1 MRMSGSVIA
10 GRYRLEA
17 PIGAGGMAEVFR
29 ALDTTLDRPVA
40 VKILAPQYAKDP
52 SFVDRFRREAQAA
65 ARLNHPNVVSVYD
78 SGSDDGTHYIVMEF
92 IEGRTLADFLSK
104 GGRLAPTKAVEIAE
118 RVADALEAAH
128 SQGVVHRDIKSAN
141 VMVTR
146 SGVVKVMDFG
156 IARIAEGAEN
166 VTQTAAVLGTASYL
180 SPEQAQG
187 RPVDARSDI
196 YSLGVVLY
204 EMLVGAPPFTGD
216 TAMAVAY
223 RHVHETPPPPSSK
236 NKDVPSA
243 LDAVVMRAL
252 AKNPA
257 NRYAAAG
264 EFREDLERVAR
275 GESVSATP
283 LMPAGG
289 DATQVIRREPTSM
302 MAPLPPDEGK
312 RNVWVGI
319 LIGLGIVAVLG
330 GGLFLLASA
339 LLNDNGNPNP
349 SPTPIPYPNV
359 IGLTQEEAEGQL
371 RDAGFDIDNV
381 TVEEK
386 VVDSPTS
393 PKIGT
398 VVAQDPDPLE
408 VESLLPTEQVILTVA
423 VAPKTVQV
431 PTGLVGQN
439 VEDASTA
446 ILDVGL
452 VPETITEVSTEAP
465 GTVLAVA
472 PPEGSDVP
480 VGSTVT
486 LTVAAAPETTTVPD
500 VTCQSFGSAKKD
512 IQDADLV
519 AVLSSETR
527 PENPLCPNGNKI
539 AAQEPAGGTTANVG
553 DTVTIFLGE
562 EPSPSPS

>member
-1 MRMSGSVIA
+1 MSGSVIA

-17 PIGAGGMAEVFR
+17 SIGAGGMAEVFR
-29 ALDTTLDRPVA
+29 AFDTTLDRPVA

-52 SFVDRFRREAQAA
+52 GFVGRFRREAQAA
-65 ARLNHPNVVSVYD
+65 ARLNHPNVVGVYD

-92 IEGRTLADFLSK
+92 IEGRTLADFLSR
-104 GGRLAPTKAVEIAE
+104 GGRLAPTKAVEIAQ
-118 RVADALEAAH
+118 RIADALEAAH
-128 SQGVVHRDIKSAN
+128 AQGVIHRDIKSAN

-204 EMLVGAPPFTGD
+204 EMLVGAPPFSGD

-223 RHVHETPPPPSSK
+223 RHVHENPPLPSSK
-236 NKDVPSA
+236 NPDVPPA

-257 NRYAAAG
+257 NRYATAG
-264 EFREDLERVAR
+264 EFREDLERVAS
-275 GESVSATP
+275 GERVSATP

-289 DATQVIRREPTSM
+289 DATQVIRREQTSM
-302 MAPLPPDEGK
+302 MDSLPPDEGK
-312 RNVWVGI
+312 RNIWVGI
-319 LIGLGIVAVLG
+319 LIGVLIVAVLG

-339 LLNDNGNPNP
+339 LLNGNETPNP
-349 SPTPIPYPNV
+349 SVTPIPYFTV
-359 IGLTQEEAEGQL
+359 IGQTQEAAVGRL
-371 RDAGFDIDNV
+371 TGVGFTNV
-381 TVEEK
+381 TIEEK
-386 VVDSPTS
+386 VLDNPTS
-393 PKIGT
+393 SKIGT
-398 VVAQDPDPLE
+398 VTQQDPDPDA
-408 VESLLPTEQVILTVA
+408 VKSVLPSDEIVLTVA
-423 VAPKTVQV
+423 VAPETVQI

-439 VEDASTA
+439 VED
-446 ILDVGL
+446 
-452 VPETITEVSTEAP
+452 VSTRLIDLGLQVEQVPDTTSGEAP
-465 GTVLAVA
+465 GTVLEVD
-472 PPEGSDVP
+472 PPEGSDVA

-486 LTVAAAPETTTVPD
+486 LTVAAEPDIATIPD

-512 IQDADLV
+512 LRDAGFV
-519 AVLSSETR
+519 AIISAETR
-527 PENPLCPNGNKI
+527 PINPLCPNGNKV
-539 AAQEPAGGTTANVG
+539 AAQDPAGNTQAPVGTT
-553 DTVTIFLGE
+553 VTLYPGE

>member
-1 MRMSGSVIA
+1 MSGSVIA

-52 SFVDRFRREAQAA
+52 SFVSRFRREAQAA
-65 ARLNHPNVVSVYD
+65 ARLNHPNVVGVYD

-118 RVADALEAAH
+118 RIADALEAAH
-128 SQGVVHRDIKSAN
+128 AQGVVHRDIKSAN

-223 RHVHETPPPPSSK
+223 RHVHETPPPPSAK
-236 NKDVPSA
+236 NVDVPPA

-257 NRYAAAG
+257 NRYATAG

-275 GESVSATP
+275 GDRVSATP

-302 MAPLPPDEGK
+302 MESLPPDEGK
-312 RNVWVGI
+312 RNIWVGI
-319 LIGLGIVAVLG
+319 LIGVLIVAVLG

-349 SPTPIPYPNV
+349 SATPIPYFTV
-359 IGLTQEEAEGQL
+359 IGQTREEAEGAL
-371 RDAGFDIDNV
+371 RDAGFTNV

-386 VVDSPTS
+386 VATNPTS

-398 VVAQDPDPLE
+398 VVAQDPDPNE
-408 VESLLPTEQVILTVA
+408 VDSVLPSDEVTITIA
-423 VAPKTVQV
+423 VAPETVQI
-431 PTGLVGQN
+431 PTGLVGQD
-439 VEDASTA
+439 VDAVSA
-446 ILDVGL
+446 ILTTLGL
-452 VPETITEVSTEAP
+452 EVSQEPDTTSGEAP
-465 GTVLAVA
+465 GTVLAVN
-472 PPEGSDVP
+472 PPEGSEVDV
-480 VGSTVT
+480 GDTVT
-486 LTVAAAPETTTVPD
+486 LTVAAEPDIATVPD
-500 VTCQSFGSAKKD
+500 VTCQGFGSAKH
-512 IQDADLV
+512 DLRVAGFV
-519 AVLSSETR
+519 AVISQETR
-527 PENPLCPNGNKI
+527 PVNPLCPNGNKV
-539 AAQEPAGGTTANVG
+539 AAQDPAGDTSATVG
-553 DTVTIFLGE
+553 SSVILYAGE
-562 EPSPSPS
+562 EASPSPT

>member
-1 MRMSGSVIA
+1 MSGSVIA

-52 SFVDRFRREAQAA
+52 SFVDRFKREAQAA
-65 ARLNHPNVVSVYD
+65 ARLNHPNVVGVYD

-118 RVADALEAAH
+118 RIADALEAAH
-128 SQGVVHRDIKSAN
+128 AQGVIHRDIKSAN

-204 EMLVGAPPFTGD
+204 EMLVGTPPFTGD

-223 RHVHETPPPPSSK
+223 RHVHENPPLPSTK
-236 NKDVPSA
+236 NPDVPPA

-257 NRYAAAG
+257 NRYATAA

-275 GESVSATP
+275 GERVSATP

-312 RNVWVGI
+312 RNLWVGI
-319 LIGLGIVAVLG
+319 LIGVGIVAVLG

-339 LLNDNGNPNP
+339 LLKNNDAPNP
-349 SPTPIPYPNV
+349 SVTPIPYPPV
-359 IGLTQEEAEGQL
+359 IGQTQAEAEGQL
-371 RDAGFDIDNV
+371 RDAGFENI

-386 VVDSPTS
+386 ILDNPTS
-393 PKIGT
+393 TKIGT
-398 VVAQDPDPLE
+398 VVAQDPDPDT
-408 VESLLPTEQVILTVA
+408 VESLLPTDEVVLTVA
-423 VAPKTVQV
+423 VAPDTVQI
-431 PTGLVGQN
+431 PTGLIG
-439 VEDASTA
+439 EDADAVSAQLT
-446 ILDVGL
+446 ILGL
-452 VPETITEVSTEAP
+452 EVVQEPDTTSGEAP
-465 GTVLAVA
+465 GTVLAVD
-472 PPEGSDVP
+472 PLEGSDVP
-480 VGSTVT
+480 VGSLVT
-486 LTVAAAPETTTVPD
+486 LTVAAEPETTTVPD

-512 IQDADLV
+512 IRDAGLV
-519 AVLSSETR
+519 AVLSPETR
-527 PENPLCPNGNKI
+527 PANPLCPNGNKI
-539 AAQEPAGGTTANVG
+539 AAQDPAGGTTANVG
-553 DTVTIFLGE
+553 DTVTIFFGE